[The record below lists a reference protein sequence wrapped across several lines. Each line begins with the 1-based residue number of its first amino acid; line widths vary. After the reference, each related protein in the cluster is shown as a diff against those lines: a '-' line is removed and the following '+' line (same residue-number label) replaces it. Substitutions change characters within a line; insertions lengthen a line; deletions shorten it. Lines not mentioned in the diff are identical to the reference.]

1 MYRENGNCF
10 AKLLGAGVI
19 GRGDQGTSSVVIDLD
34 ANDEVWVKHVWPA
47 SAGLRGDY
55 LTSFTGFIVFQI

>member
-34 ANDEVWVKHVWPA
+34 ANDEVWVKHV
-47 SAGLRGDY
+47 
-55 LTSFTGFIVFQI
+55 